1 LKPLRIIV
9 FALLLGV
16 TITAATGCRG
26 NVDPETEPQEEV
38 IATIQ
43 RGDLSLDVSAIG
55 NLVLSEKKVLTFEL
69 GGTVTD
75 ILVDEGDYVEPDQ
88 VLAKLDITERD
99 AYLKTL
105 TKAIELKDQAL
116 LQADINYTNAE
127 KAFEAINSQSY
138 REQKIAQAKLDVIS
152 AETALENAEN
162 AYEAAEDL
170 YEQNWSVP
178 ERIRNYE
185 QKKIQLAMAERA
197 LSDAQEALA
206 DIDDTIALE
215 IEIKEKE
222 CVIARSKLED
232 ARKDY
237 NDAVSDL
244 EEAQTQSWELKAPFA
259 GFITKVNITE
269 GQDIQ
274 KSTAAVE
281 LANPDE
287 FEADVLVSEIDIAN
301 ITVGSTATMQVDA
314 FSDMYLPAEVV
325 RISPTAVIQSGVV
338 NYTVKVKITNAD
350 LSMMSMNEEMFGGFE
365 GTSENLEPGELP
377 ERLKNAVEEGLM
389 TQEQAEKM
397 AEMMESGVSQVRP
410 GLPEGSM
417 QPPDVVT
424 EEFTV
429 PSMAAEGEI
438 KVFTSPAGV
447 DSFAQVG
454 FSDTDVQL
462 REGLTVTVSIFT
474 DSRTDVLVVPSGA
487 VRTDM
492 GKYYVTIVNTDG
504 TREDREIEIG
514 LSDWQ
519 NTEVLSGLVEGEQV
533 AYTPVSE
540 TSYDPYGGMF
550 MAPGGGGVIVRSET
564 VK

>member
-1 LKPLRIIV
+1 
-9 FALLLGV
+9 
-16 TITAATGCRG
+16 
-26 NVDPETEPQEEV
+26 
-38 IATIQ
+38 
-43 RGDLSLDVSAIG
+43 
-55 NLVLSEKKVLTFEL
+55 
-69 GGTVTD
+69 
-75 ILVDEGDYVEPDQ
+75 
-88 VLAKLDITERD
+88 
-99 AYLKTL
+99 
-105 TKAIELKDQAL
+105 
-116 LQADINYTNAE
+116 
-127 KAFEAINSQSY
+127 
-138 REQKIAQAKLDVIS
+138 
-152 AETALENAEN
+152 
-162 AYEAAEDL
+162 
-170 YEQNWSVP
+170 
-178 ERIRNYE
+178 
-185 QKKIQLAMAERA
+185 
-197 LSDAQEALA
+197 
-206 DIDDTIALE
+206 
-215 IEIKEKE
+215 
-222 CVIARSKLED
+222 
-232 ARKDY
+232 
-237 NDAVSDL
+237 
-244 EEAQTQSWELKAPFA
+244 
-259 GFITKVNITE
+259 
-269 GQDIQ
+269 
-274 KSTAAVE
+274 
-281 LANPDE
+281 
-287 FEADVLVSEIDIAN
+287 
-301 ITVGSTATMQVDA
+301 MQVDA

-424 EEFTV
+424 EEFTA
-429 PSMAAEGEI
+429 PTMGADSEI
-438 KVFTSPAGV
+438 KVYTSPAGV

-454 FSDTDVQL
+454 SSDTDVQL

-474 DSRTDVLVVPSGA
+474 ASRTDVLVVPSGA